1 MEVNFNNLRRSII
14 QNYNTLVEKASNVD
28 RMPEDAYDEIRACLQ
43 DLRENVVILAC
54 CYDKEAGIVSLA
66 NEKIL
71 VVP

>member
-1 MEVNFNNLRRSII
+1 MEVNFNDLRRSTIH
-14 QNYNTLVEKASNVD
+14 NYNRLVEKASNVD
-28 RMPEDAYDEIRACLQ
+28 IIPEEAYDEIRSILQ
-43 DLRENVVILAC
+43 DLRENVVFLAC